1 MNTALQN
8 PKQRIPQQHTNFEQ
22 CLKCTVCTVY
32 CPVAKA
38 NPLYP
43 GPKQCGPDGER
54 LRLKDATYYDDALKL
69 CTNCKR
75 CETACPSGVNIGDI
89 IAVARKNHEKAPVS
103 PKRLRDYVLSHT
115 DLFGSISAP
124 LAPVVNTLTSVK
136 PVKKL
141 MHHMVGI
148 DEHKSLPKYSR
159 TSFRKWFA
167 AQTESQ
173 KQFDEQVCFFHGCY
187 VNYNNPQQGKDFVKV
202 MNAMGVGVQLLKK
215 ESCCGVPLIAN
226 GYFKKAEKNA
236 QSNVKA
242 MRDLPSP
249 MPVLSTSSTC
259 AFTLKQEYPHV
270 LDVDNSAVADQIFY
284 VTRYLLKRVMEGKK
298 LNLKSTPLRVLYH
311 TPCHLERSGNVIF
324 TLELLKLIPDL
335 DLVVLDSQCC
345 GSAGTYGFKSENY
358 ETSMKIGQSLF
369 EQVRAQEAD
378 FIVSDCETC
387 KWQLDE
393 NTQLETLHP
402 ITLLARALA
411 D

>member
-1 MNTALQN
+1 MNTAQHS
-8 PKQRIPQQHTNFEQ
+8 QRETRFEQ

-54 LRLKDATYYDDALKL
+54 LRLKDATFYDDALKM

-89 IAVARKNHEKAPVS
+89 IALARKNHEKAPVN

-115 DLFGSISAP
+115 DLFGSLSAP
-124 LAPVVNTLTSVK
+124 LAPVVNTLTAIK

-141 MHHMVGI
+141 MHHTVGI
-148 DEHKSLPKYSR
+148 DEHKSLPTYSR
-159 TSFRKWFA
+159 TTFRKWFD
-167 AQTESQ
+167 SQ
-173 KQFDEQVCFFHGCY
+173 KETQNQFAEQVCFFHGCY
-187 VNYNNPQQGKDFVKV
+187 VNYNNPQQGKDLVKV
-202 MNAMGVGVQLLKK
+202 LNAMGIGVQLLDK
-215 ESCCGVPLIAN
+215 ERCCGVPLIAN
-226 GYFKKAEKNA
+226 GFFKKAKKNA
-236 QSNVKA
+236 ETNVGEIRQLPQS
-242 MRDLPSP
+242 
-249 MPVLSTSSTC
+249 MPVISTSSTC

-270 LDVDNSAVADQIFY
+270 LDVDNSAVADQIYY
-284 VTRYLLKRVMEGKK
+284 VTRFLLKRIMEGKTLK
-298 LNLKSTPLRVLYH
+298 LKSTPLRVLYH

-335 DLVVLDSQCC
+335 ELVVLDSQCC
-345 GSAGTYGFKSENY
+345 GSAGTYGFKTENY
-358 ETSMKIGQSLF
+358 DTSIKIGQALF
-369 EQVRAQEAD
+369 DQIRAQQAD
-378 FIVSDCETC
+378 FIITDCETC

-393 NTQLETLHP
+393 NTQLEAIHP
-402 ITLLARALA
+402 ITLLAKALA